1 MESIIKLLPD
11 AIANQIA
18 AGEVVQR
25 PSSVV
30 KELLENAI
38 DAKSNRIELTI
49 KDAGKT
55 LIQVQDNGAGMSAM
69 DARMSFERHATSKI
83 KTKDDLF
90 NIRTLG
96 FRGEALASI
105 AAVAQVKLRTKLPQA
120 ELGTEIEIEG
130 SEIKKQEACTTPT
143 GTVFQVK
150 NLFFNVPARRNFL
163 KANQVEMRHILNEFI
178 RVAIPNPN
186 ISFSCKHNDMK
197 VFDLQ
202 ATNLAQRII
211 AISGSDLRSNLLPV
225 EERTGY
231 VKISGFI
238 GSPSVT
244 RKNRD
249 EQFFFVNG
257 RFIKSPFLH
266 HAILSAYSEMLPKDC
281 FPFYC
286 IFLEI
291 DPIHV
296 DINIH
301 PTKTEVKFDDENTLY
316 ALINGAVKK
325 HLGNYHAAPEIEL
338 DDAKLK
344 KQIYQSPVPA
354 FLADL
359 PTVKDYSTPSQKN
372 PQKYFSP
379 KDWENLY
386 RPNAENEISAPNLP
400 PIEPEMPPILFHQ
413 TTKMEN
419 KAQELAFL
427 QPFGNAYLVAS
438 YNQQL
443 FVIDRQAAQER
454 ILYERFLETQQGVQ
468 LKGQQL
474 LFPKTFEFS
483 PTDKMILLNAAE
495 ELLNLGLE
503 LRDFSGN
510 AVIIYSCPPEIP
522 VANVKEVLEGI
533 IQEVKIL
540 GTANLRAQLLEKL
553 AKVMAIRGANQAT
566 KSFVQTEMQSLV
578 YQLFACETSAFS
590 PTGKPTFK
598 LLRMEELNLFFGK

>member
-11 AIANQIA
+11 SIANQIA

-25 PSSVV
+25 PASVV

-38 DAKSNRIELTI
+38 DAKSNRIELLV
-49 KDAGKT
+49 KEAGKT
-55 LIQVQDNGAGMSAM
+55 LIQVTDNGAGMSAM

-130 SEIKKQEACTTPT
+130 SEIKKQQACTTPT
-143 GTVFQVK
+143 GTLFQVK

-163 KANQVEMRHILNEFI
+163 KANNVEMRHILNEFI
-178 RVAIPNPN
+178 RVAIPNPQ
-186 ISFSCKHNDMK
+186 ISFVCKNNEMTLL
-197 VFDLQ
+197 DLQ
-202 ATNLAQRII
+202 AGNLAQRII
-211 AISGSDLRSNLLPV
+211 AVAGSDLRGNLLPV

-238 GSPSVT
+238 GSPTVT

-266 HAILSAYSEMLPKDC
+266 HAITTAYNEMLPKDC

-354 FLADL
+354 FLTDL
-359 PTVKDYSTPSQKN
+359 PVIKDFATPQNKKTQNYFN
-372 PQKYFSP
+372 PKE
-379 KDWENLY
+379 WENLY
-386 RPNAENEISAPNLP
+386 RPNVNTDIPATNLP
-400 PIEPEMPPILFHQ
+400 PIEVENPNILFHQ
-413 TTKMEN
+413 EETE
-419 KAQELAFL
+419 KADELDFL
-427 QPFGNAYLVAS
+427 QPFGNAYLIAS
-438 YNQQL
+438 FKQQL
-443 FVIDRQAAQER
+443 FIIDKQAAQER
-454 ILYERFLETQQGVQ
+454 VLYERFLETQQGVQ

-474 LFPKTFEFS
+474 LFTKTFEFS

-495 ELLNLGLE
+495 ELLNLGME
-503 LRDFSGN
+503 LKDFSGN
-510 AVIIYSCPPEIP
+510 AIIIYSSPPEIP
-522 VANVKEVLEGI
+522 VANIKEVLEGI
-533 IQEVKIL
+533 VQEVKMMGVSNIR
-540 GTANLRAQLLEKL
+540 TQLLEKL
-553 AKVMAIRGANQAT
+553 AKVMAIRGANQNNKIST
-566 KSFVQTEMQSLV
+566 QTEMQLLV
-578 YQLFACETSAFS
+578 RQLFSCETSAFS

-598 LLRMEELNLFFGK
+598 LIRIDELNLFFGK

>member
-25 PSSVV
+25 PASVV

-38 DAKSNRIELTI
+38 DAKSSRIELTV

-55 LIQVQDNGAGMSAM
+55 LIQVMDNGAGMSAM

-83 KTKDDLF
+83 KTKEDLF

-105 AAVAQVKLRTKLPQA
+105 AAVAQVKLRTKVPQA

-130 SEIKKQEACTTPT
+130 SEIKKQQACTTPT
-143 GTVFQVK
+143 GTLFQVK

-163 KANQVEMRHILNEFI
+163 KANQVEMRHVLNEFI
-178 RVAIPNPN
+178 RVAIPNPQITFICRN
-186 ISFSCKHNDMK
+186 NESIIL
-197 VFDLQ
+197 DLQ
-202 ATNLAQRII
+202 AGTLAQRIT
-211 AISGSDLRSNLLPV
+211 AVAGSDLRGNLLPV

-238 GSPSVT
+238 GSPSIT

-266 HAILSAYSEMLPKDC
+266 HAITTAYTEMLPKDC

-338 DDAKLK
+338 DDKNLK
-344 KQIYQSPVPA
+344 KQIYQSPVPS
-354 FLADL
+354 FITDS
-359 PTVKDYSTPSQKN
+359 PSIKDFSTPSHKK
-372 PQKYFSP
+372 PQSYFSQ

-386 RPNAENEISAPNLP
+386 RPSVNADISTTNLP
-400 PIEPEMPPILFHQ
+400 PIEVEKPNILFHQ
-413 TTKMEN
+413 EEEN
-419 KAQELAFL
+419 THQLDFL
-427 QPFGNAYLVAS
+427 QPFGSAYLVIS

-443 FVIDRQAAQER
+443 FIIDKQAAQER
-454 ILYERFLETQQGVQ
+454 VLYERFLETQQGVQ

-474 LFPKTFEFS
+474 LFTKTFEFS

-495 ELLNLGLE
+495 ELLNLGME
-503 LRDFSGN
+503 LKDFSGN
-510 AVIIYSCPPEIP
+510 AVIIYSSPPEIP
-522 VANVKEVLEGI
+522 VANIKEVLDGI
-533 IQEVKIL
+533 VQEVKL
-540 GTANLRAQLLEKL
+540 MGSTKVRTQLLEKL
-553 AKVMAIRGANQAT
+553 AKIMAIRGAYQTNKVSSQMEIQFL
-566 KSFVQTEMQSLV
+566 SFSRNPQR
-578 YQLFACETSAFS
+578 Y
-590 PTGKPTFK
+590 
-598 LLRMEELNLFFGK
+598 FG